1 MTGLEPVR
9 DASRRDGLGFHE
21 RQHTIVS
28 LRDRHRPVEAVTFDV
43 GLTLI
48 SRPGR
53 APRRQLSREVMA
65 WLHERGLR
73 LERDRY
79 RRWRAEAALA
89 FSRLSA
95 EGREH
100 EASKAIDDLVTSLQL
115 DLTDRD
121 RAEIR
126 RMLERLFRD
135 YPTVPADGA
144 LDALRCLR
152 ERGVKLGI
160 VSNRRGRPGWVT
172 QQYLE
177 ICGLAS
183 FFEPAAITWSDEVG
197 WRKPD
202 PRIFLAALRALGA
215 APQHAAHVGDS
226 VRRDVVPAR
235 DLGMLA
241 IQYVGLREGARGSR
255 RADVVMRHYSELPAM
270 LSLDGQPGP

>member
-1 MTGLEPVR
+1 
-9 DASRRDGLGFHE
+9 
-21 RQHTIVS
+21 VS
-28 LRDRHRPVEAVTFDV
+28 LRDRSGPVEAVTFDV
-43 GLTLI
+43 GLTLL

-53 APRRQLSREVMA
+53 APRRRLSYELTA
-65 WLHERGLR
+65 WLQERGLR
-73 LERDRY
+73 LEIDRY
-79 RRWRAEAALA
+79 RHLRSEAALTFA
-89 FSRLSA
+89 RLSA

-100 EASKAIDDLVTSLQL
+100 EASKAIDELVASLQL

-121 RAEIR
+121 RAEVR
-126 RMLERLFRD
+126 RRLELLFRD

-144 LDALRCLR
+144 VDALRRLR

-177 ICGLAS
+177 ICGLAC
-183 FFEPAAITWSDEVG
+183 FFEPAAIAWSDEVG

-202 PRIFLAALRALGA
+202 PRIFLAALEALGA

-226 VRRDVVPAR
+226 VRRDVAPAR

-255 RADVVMRHYSELPAM
+255 RADVVMRHYRELPAM
-270 LSLDGQPGP
+270 LSLDGQPGL